1 MLSIEY
7 KILSHLHSNGG
18 KCPISYENSLSD
30 DEKTIFDHLR
40 KDRKIAY
47 ADGVPDGLGGQT
59 NYQSIILSDK
69 GLMSFL
75 SEKERL
81 DAIDDQ
87 TAQDA
92 QHETRE
98 RSFSL
103 VKAVFS
109 MLKLLAG
116 LNPAKLIEY
125 IKSILQT

>member
-18 KCPISYENSLSD
+18 KCPISYENKLSP
-30 DEKTIFDHLR
+30 DEQTIFTHLR
-40 KDRKIAY
+40 KERMIAY
-47 ADGVPDGLGGQT
+47 ADGIPDDLGGQA
-59 NYQSIILSDK
+59 NYQSIILLEK
-69 GLMSFL
+69 GLMTL
-75 SEKERL
+75 LAEKERL

-92 QHETRE
+92 QHEARE

-109 MLKLLAG
+109 ILKLLAG

-125 IKSILQT
+125 IKSIL

>member
-18 KCPISYENSLSD
+18 KCPISYENSLSA
-30 DEKTIFDHLR
+30 DEKPIFDHLR
-40 KDRKIAY
+40 KERKISY
-47 ADGVPDGLGGQT
+47 ADGVSDGLGGQA
-59 NYQSIILSDK
+59 NYQSIILLEK
-69 GLMSFL
+69 GLMTFL
-75 SEKERL
+75 AEKERL

-92 QHETRE
+92 QHEARE

-109 MLKLLAG
+109 FFKLLAG